1 VAALKVDAAG
11 LHAVAAG
18 LRSAAQTLAQLGAKP
33 LAHPALATDETST
46 SAAAR
51 LSEHGSVVA
60 SRATDAAAVLNSAAD
75 AIIQAAQSYTAMD
88 TANATLVSL
97 QGNPTPATA
106 SPTPAITADRTAAHV
121 PIAPQT
127 SRPAET
133 TAAIME
139 AGQASAG
146 APFLSGCTA
155 LGEAFGEGAR
165 SARNA
170 AGAVSQHLHG
180 AAGPTISTA
189 LGRYAVWSDSMS
201 QYTHLLGQMADD
213 HKDRFAQAQHST
225 PSTTDFADRHRELQ
239 NAISVYNSRPTTGA
253 AQAVSKAHSNLDA
266 LTHRTHVAATT
277 YRTGEEPETP
287 PGPAPVVPIVEPD
300 GGQGDTPPASGQD
313 GTEPQAQPTK
323 TKAAPGSDDDG
334 DDVIADGGADGTDGL
349 GDGLD
354 PAAAGSPA
362 GASGM
367 AGGAGSLPSMMTGLL
382 GGMVGMAASIPEKL
396 GQEAQQFAQQA
407 TQAVSGL
414 ASGLNGKDKLDD
426 AAQPSDLA
434 DSFAGGGGGGGDDGG
449 GATTPA
455 SDSGAGD
462 LRPAASA
469 MGSVESSPP
478 PVAGLSGAAPS
489 APTAAAAGV
498 GGAPMF
504 MPPMG
509 GMGAGAGG
517 GATREVKDPD
527 KTILPPSRPNSEAV
541 KGERRDPTRHTA
553 TVDAAGPQA
562 EAGGPAKRAVTVRSR
577 TRRIEQPDSDN
588 NGGGK

>member
-1 VAALKVDAAG
+1 MAALKVDIAE
-11 LHAVAAG
+11 LHAVATS
-18 LRSAAQTLAQLGAKP
+18 LRSAAQTLAHLGAKP

-75 AIIQAAQSYTAMD
+75 AITQAAQSYTAMD

-106 SPTPAITADRTAAHV
+106 SPTPAITADLTAAHI

-155 LGEAFGEGAR
+155 LGEAFDEGAR

-170 AGAVSQHLHG
+170 AGTVSQHLHG

-189 LGRYAVWSDSMS
+189 LNRYADWSDSMT

-253 AQAVSKAHSNLDA
+253 AQAVSKAHSNVDA

-277 YRTGEEPETP
+277 YRTGEEPATP
-287 PGPAPVVPIVEPD
+287 PGPPPVVPIVEPD
-300 GGQGDTPPASGQD
+300 GGQGSTPPASGQD
-313 GTEPQAQPTK
+313 GSAPQTQDA
-323 TKAAPGSDDDG
+323 KAKPAAASDDDG
-334 DDVIADGGADGTDGL
+334 DDVIADGTADGTDDL

-362 GASGM
+362 GAAGLP
-367 AGGAGSLPSMMTGLL
+367 GGAGSLPSMMTGLL

-426 AAQPSDLA
+426 DAHPSDLA

-455 SDSGAGD
+455 SDGGAGD
-462 LRPAASA
+462 LKPAASA
-469 MGSVESSPP
+469 MGSVEPSPP
-478 PVAGLSGAAPS
+478 PLAGLSGTAPS

-517 GATREVKDPD
+517 GATRDIKDPD
-527 KTILPPSRPNSEAV
+527 KTIVPPSRPNSEAV
-541 KGERRDPTRHTA
+541 KGERRDPVRHTA

-588 NGGGK
+588 NGGNK

>member
-1 VAALKVDAAG
+1 VAALKVDTAG
-11 LHAVAAG
+11 LHAGAAS
-18 LRSAAQTLAQLGAKP
+18 LRSAAQTLAQLGTKP

-51 LSEHGSVVA
+51 LGEHGSVVA

-75 AIIQAAQSYTAMD
+75 AITQAAQSYTAMD

-97 QGNPTPATA
+97 RGNPTADTA
-106 SPTPAITADRTAAHV
+106 SPTPAVTVDRTAAHV
-121 PIAPQT
+121 PMAPQT
-127 SRPAET
+127 PRPAES

-139 AGQASAG
+139 AGQAGAG
-146 APFLSGCTA
+146 APFVSGCTA
-155 LGEAFGEGAR
+155 LGEAFGDGAR
-165 SARNA
+165 SARTA

-180 AAGPTISTA
+180 AAGPTISAA
-189 LGRYAVWSDSMS
+189 LNRYADWSDSMAR
-201 QYTHLLGQMADD
+201 YTHLLGQMAGN

-239 NAISVYNSRPTTGA
+239 NAISMYNSRPTPAA
-253 AQAVSKAHSNLDA
+253 AQAVSKAHSNVNA
-266 LTHRTHVAATT
+266 LTNRTHVAATT

-287 PGPAPVVPIVEPD
+287 PGPPPVVPIVEPD
-300 GGQGDTPPASGQD
+300 GGQGSTPPASGQD
-313 GTEPQAQPTK
+313 GPTPQTQDA
-323 TKAAPGSDDDG
+323 KAKPAAASDDDG
-334 DDVIADGGADGTDGL
+334 DDIIVDRTADGTDDL

-367 AGGAGSLPSMMTGLL
+367 AGGAGSLPQMMTGLL

-426 AAQPSDLA
+426 DAHPGDLA
-434 DSFAGGGGGGGDDGG
+434 DSFGGGGGGGDDGG
-449 GATTPA
+449 GGATAPA
-455 SDSGAGD
+455 SDGGTGD
-462 LRPAASA
+462 LKPAASA
-469 MGSVESSPP
+469 MGSAEPGAPP
-478 PVAGLSGAAPS
+478 LAGLSGTAPS
-489 APTAAAAGV
+489 APTAAAAGA

-517 GATREVKDPD
+517 GATRDIKESD
-527 KTILPPSRPNSEAV
+527 KTIVPPSRPNSEAV
-541 KGERRDPTRHTA
+541 KGERRDPVRHTA
-553 TVDAAGPQA
+553 IADATGSPG
-562 EAGGPAKRAVTVRSR
+562 GGPAKREVTVRSR
-577 TRRIEQPDSDN
+577 TRRIEQPDSDD

>member
-1 VAALKVDAAG
+1 MAALKVDTAG
-11 LHAVAAG
+11 LHAVAAS
-18 LRSAAQTLAQLGAKP
+18 LRSAAQTLAHLGAKP

-155 LGEAFGEGAR
+155 LGEAFDEGAR

-170 AGAVSQHLHG
+170 AGTVSQHLHG

-189 LGRYAVWSDSMS
+189 LNRYADWSDSMT

-253 AQAVSKAHSNLDA
+253 AQAVSKAHSNRGRA
-266 LTHRTHVAATT
+266 H
-277 YRTGEEPETP
+277 P
-287 PGPAPVVPIVEPD
+287 PHPR
-300 GGQGDTPPASGQD
+300 SGH
-313 GTEPQAQPTK
+313 
-323 TKAAPGSDDDG
+323 
-334 DDVIADGGADGTDGL
+334 
-349 GDGLD
+349 
-354 PAAAGSPA
+354 
-362 GASGM
+362 
-367 AGGAGSLPSMMTGLL
+367 
-382 GGMVGMAASIPEKL
+382 
-396 GQEAQQFAQQA
+396 
-407 TQAVSGL
+407 
-414 ASGLNGKDKLDD
+414 
-426 AAQPSDLA
+426 DL
-434 DSFAGGGGGGGDDGG
+434 SN
-449 GATTPA
+449 
-455 SDSGAGD
+455 
-462 LRPAASA
+462 R
-469 MGSVESSPP
+469 
-478 PVAGLSGAAPS
+478 
-489 APTAAAAGV
+489 
-498 GGAPMF
+498 
-504 MPPMG
+504 
-509 GMGAGAGG
+509 
-517 GATREVKDPD
+517 
-527 KTILPPSRPNSEAV
+527 
-541 KGERRDPTRHTA
+541 
-553 TVDAAGPQA
+553 
-562 EAGGPAKRAVTVRSR
+562 
-577 TRRIEQPDSDN
+577 
-588 NGGGK
+588 